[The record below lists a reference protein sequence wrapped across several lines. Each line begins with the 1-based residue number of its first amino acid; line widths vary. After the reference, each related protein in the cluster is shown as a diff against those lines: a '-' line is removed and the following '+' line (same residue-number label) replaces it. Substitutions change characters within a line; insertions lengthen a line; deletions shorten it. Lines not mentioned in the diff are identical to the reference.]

1 MSRKLPVLTPDEL
14 IKALQKAGFYVVR
27 QSGSHVILF
36 KEGLTRPI
44 PVPRHSTG
52 LKKSL
57 QAKIIKEAGLT
68 INEFIKFI

>member
-1 MSRKLPVLTPDEL
+1 MFIPKSSSL
-14 IKALQKAGFYVVR
+14 KALQKAGFYVVR

-44 PVPRHSTG
+44 PVPRHSAG